1 MPFDS
6 RARAMFTGST
16 ALQAL
21 GIGAAAALAAWF
33 LWHAAPAAFTTLE
46 WAPYD
51 AWFRFRPPVPASPS
65 VVLVTRDQASEE
77 RFGTG
82 PWDRAL
88 IAKLVT
94 ALHEAGAAVIG
105 VDLPITAPSPPH
117 LGGAVSDA
125 MLAEATKEAGNVVYP
140 LTPALVAD
148 SPFSRESQ
156 AEGPLSWT
164 HPSWPTI
171 TPDAAH
177 RIPAGPRLPGAM
189 PALAQQA
196 YGVGHLLSFPDGDRV
211 VRQIPLYVSAGDR
224 AVPAFGLALVA
235 ALHKEN
241 VEISLAGSTTQQ
253 LEALRIP
260 VGSAD
265 RLFVN
270 YVGDG
275 LASSFSSLSFAAL
288 ADAVDQGDRDRL
300 EGWLNGKIVLLLP
313 NSDGEPL
320 WTTPTGRPIT
330 QGIIHAHALNTLL
343 TRKWIRPVSSFWQI
357 ILPLALAGLAAWAL
371 LSLKGW
377 KGLFTASGLVLG
389 YGVLLIMM
397 LAVWGWV
404 LPLVVPLSAMLLVF
418 GGTTVWSHVSAGQRL
433 RLVELDMRRI
443 QQELVAVREALVRRE
458 NVVEGLEEDLEAAR
472 AAIAQSTGRQEELV
486 KTTDF
491 LRTELAQARSQEA
504 ATRKRLHELER
515 ELDGLQAVASDRTR
529 LSDAEQE
536 RLRQECEQLGII
548 TRDPAVLGLFRD
560 LKKGARSSLS
570 VLLLGEPGTG
580 KELFARAVHRLSPRA
595 SQPFIAV
602 NMAAISP
609 DLFESELFGHV
620 RGSFTGATSD
630 RKGYFELAHQGTI
643 FLDEIGDLRLDH
655 QGKLLR
661 VLQDRTFYR
670 VGATT
675 PTVVDVRVVT
685 ATNKDLARGIS
696 EGWFREDLYFR
707 LKGLVLRLPPLRE
720 RPGDVPL
727 LADHCVRTAAAPLGR
742 DGVRL
747 SREALAVL
755 QGHEWKGNIR
765 ELRHCLEQAVA
776 LAEGQVITEAD
787 LRLAVEEA
795 GLGGRE
801 PACDRLADEPLTDA
815 AVLACL
821 RRQRFDMQA
830 TAKTLNCDR
839 STVTQRLKG
848 LSFRALVDAGGDQA
862 KAALALAGD
871 PTLVRTVELK
881 LADYYGHLIKTVEG
895 FRSAEEALLDCQ
907 RRFKNLPDR
916 HFRAVETLI
925 RWHFARTPTS
935 VKTRGL

>member
-1 MPFDS
+1 MSFGQRT
-6 RARAMFTGST
+6 RALFTVST

-21 GIGAAAALAAWF
+21 ATGAAATLAAWL
-33 LWHAAPAAFTTLE
+33 LWQAAPATFTTLE

-51 AWFRFRPPVPASPS
+51 AWFRFRAPVPASPS

-94 ALHEAGAAVIG
+94 ALHGAGAAVIG
-105 VDLPITAPSPPH
+105 VDLPITTPSPPH

-125 MLAEATKEAGNVVYP
+125 LLAEATKEAGNVVYP
-140 LTPALVAD
+140 LTPAAAAD
-148 SPFSRESQ
+148 SPFSRESG
-156 AEGPLSWT
+156 AERPSAWT
-164 HPSWPTI
+164 HPSWPI
-171 TPDAAH
+171 VTPDAAPW
-177 RIPAGPRLPGAM
+177 IPTGPRLPDAM

-196 YGVGHLLSFPDGDRV
+196 YAVGHLLALPDGDRV

-224 AVPAFGLALVA
+224 AIPAFGLALVA
-235 ALHKEN
+235 TFHKEN
-241 VEISLAGSTTQQ
+241 VEISLAGSTMQQ
-253 LEALRIP
+253 LEVLRIP
-260 VGSAD
+260 VCSAA

-300 EGWLNGKIVLLLP
+300 EGWVDGKIVLLLP
-313 NSDGEPL
+313 NSEGEPV
-320 WTTPTGRPIT
+320 WTTPIGRPIT
-330 QGIIHAHALNTLL
+330 QGIIHAHALHTLL
-343 TRKWIRPVSSFWQI
+343 TRQWIRPVSSPWQM
-357 ILPLALAGLAAWAL
+357 LLSAALAGLAAWAL

-377 KGLFTASGLVLG
+377 KGLLTASGLALG
-389 YGVLLIMM
+389 YGMLLIVM
-397 LAVWGWV
+397 LAVWGRV
-404 LPLVVPLSAMLLVF
+404 LPLLIPLSATLLVF
-418 GGTTVWSHVSAGQRL
+418 GGTTVWSHVSAGQRF
-433 RLVELDMRRI
+433 RLVEQDMRRI

-458 NVVEGLEEDLEAAR
+458 NVVEGLEEDLDAAR
-472 AAIAQSTGRQEELV
+472 AAIARSTGRQEELV
-486 KTTDF
+486 RTTDL
-491 LRTELAQARSQEA
+491 LRTELAQARAQEA
-504 ATRKRLHELER
+504 AARKRMQELER
-515 ELDGLQAVASDRTR
+515 ELDGLQAVASDRSR

-536 RLRQECEQLGII
+536 RLRQECEHLGII
-548 TRDPAVLGLFRD
+548 TRDPVVLGLFRD

-580 KELFARAVHRLSPRA
+580 KELFARAVHRLSLRA

-630 RKGYFELAHQGTI
+630 RKGYFELAHLGTI

-685 ATNKDLARGIS
+685 ATNKDLARGVS

-720 RPGDVPL
+720 RPDDVPL
-727 LADHCVRTAAAPLGR
+727 LADHGVRTAAAQLGR
-742 DGVRL
+742 EGVRL
-747 SREALAVL
+747 SREALAAL
-755 QGHEWKGNIR
+755 LRHEWKGNIR

-776 LAEGQVITEAD
+776 LAEGPVITEAD
-787 LRLAVEEA
+787 LRLAAEEA
-795 GLGGRE
+795 WLPGHE
-801 PACDRLADEPLTDA
+801 PALDRPPEEPMTDT

-821 RRQRFDMQA
+821 RRHGFDMQA
-830 TAKTLNCDR
+830 TAKALKCDR

-848 LSFRALVDAGGDQA
+848 LSFQALVEAGGDQA

-871 PTLVRTVELK
+871 PALVRTVELK

-925 RWHFARTPTS
+925 RRHFARTPTS
-935 VKTRGL
+935 VKTR